1 MAGIT
6 MDAQGC
12 VLAGKMLSG
21 NTSDQRWN
29 ADWVD
34 ELTKEFPG
42 NFWLNK
48 CYIADSAMVAKPTIK
63 RIRAAGMHW
72 LGRLSARFSLCGDLK
87 HRAWDRPNRWEV
99 MGPLAETPTAKSATY
114 RYQTFDV
121 IFYDE
126 PARAFVYYS
135 LTLDRKKEHTL
146 QREIARTHPDPALK
160 HQRGMS

>member
-48 CYIADSAMVAKPTIK
+48 
-63 RIRAAGMHW
+63 
-72 LGRLSARFSLCGDLK
+72 
-87 HRAWDRPNRWEV
+87 
-99 MGPLAETPTAKSATY
+99 
-114 RYQTFDV
+114 
-121 IFYDE
+121 
-126 PARAFVYYS
+126 
-135 LTLDRKKEHTL
+135 
-146 QREIARTHPDPALK
+146 
-160 HQRGMS
+160 